1 MSKFRMKLKLTGL
14 EVEIE
19 GTREDI
25 PLIARNVSA
34 QLGGL
39 MQPANDVAQGAVP
52 RLARDA
58 IDVTPTAAD
67 TTSPKRR
74 KTSRKTGQSTSTSST
89 ELDEFNWNHDFA
101 TWGSAV
107 QGWNTLQKSIWLLY
121 VMDKQ
126 SVVNEA
132 SAAQIANT
140 FNKHFRQAKTILAA
154 NVSRDLGKAKTA
166 APAKVGEKSTV
177 TPHKW
182 FLTDE
187 GMRVAVD
194 LVKEARGETKA

>member
-39 MQPANDVAQGAVP
+39 VQPANDVAQGAVP
-52 RLARDA
+52 RLGRDA
-58 IDVTPTAAD
+58 IDVTPSSADAA
-67 TTSPKRR
+67 SAKRR
-74 KTSRKTGQSTSTSST
+74 KTSKKTADGNSASGT
-89 ELDEFNWNHDFA
+89 ELDAFDWQHDVA

-140 FNKHFRQAKTILAA
+140 FNKHFRQTGTILAA
-154 NVSRDLGKAKTA
+154 NVSRDLGKAKTT
-166 APAKVGEKSTV
+166 APAKVGEKTTGS
-177 TPHKW
+177 PHKW

-187 GMRVAVD
+187 GMKLAVE
-194 LVKEARGETKA
+194 LVRAARGEK